1 MEPVTLTVSKQEA
14 EAIQLLLDCGVFG
27 IKGGSAEIHFDMQ
40 GGISAVK
47 ANVNLLRV
55 RPVVVVLEKQSG
67 YPHKQTLIPNDPTA

>member
-1 MEPVTLTVSKQEA
+1 MESVTLTVSKQEA

-27 IKGGSAEIHFDMQ
+27 IKGGSAEIHFDLQ

-55 RPVVVVLEKQSG
+55 RPVVLVVEKQGS
-67 YPHKQTLIPNDPTA
+67 YPQRTPFKTETDPA